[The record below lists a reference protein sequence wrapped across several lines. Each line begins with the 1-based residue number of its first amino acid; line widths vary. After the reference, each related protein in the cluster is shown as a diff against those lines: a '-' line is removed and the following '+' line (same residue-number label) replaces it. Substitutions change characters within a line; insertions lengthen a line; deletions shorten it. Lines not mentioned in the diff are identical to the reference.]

1 MDYIVNPWLI
11 YLIGTLNVIKC
22 VLLIT
27 IGLSFIFLCFFIDDE
42 YSIDKKYRKPAVA
55 VMLVSTL
62 LFILVPN
69 SDTGYKMLAASI
81 VTKQNIDGVTEYS
94 QKQLDVIIE
103 KISKINQ
110 NGGATKYEH

>member
-11 YLIGTLNVIKC
+11 YLVGTLNVINA
-22 VLLIT
+22 VLIIT
-27 IGLSFIFLCFFIDDE
+27 IGLSIIFLGFSVGDE
-42 YSIDKKYRKPAVA
+42 DSIDKKYIKRAVA

-69 SDTGYKMLAASI
+69 SNTGYKMLAASI
-81 VTKQNIDGVTEYS
+81 VTKQNIDGATEYS

-103 KISKINQ
+103 KVSKINQ
-110 NGGATKYEH
+110 HGSDDK

>member
-11 YLIGTLNVIKC
+11 YLVGTLNVINV
-22 VLLIT
+22 VLIMT
-27 IGLSFIFLCFFIDDE
+27 IGLSIIFLGAFLDDD
-42 YSIDKKYRKPAVA
+42 YSINKKYRKRAVT

-110 NGGATKYEH
+110 YGSNDK

>member
-11 YLIGTLNVIKC
+11 YLVGTLNVING
-22 VLLIT
+22 VLLMT
-27 IGLSFIFLCFFIDDE
+27 IGLSFIFLGFFIDDE
-42 YSIDKKYRKPAVA
+42 FFIDKKYRKPAVA

-81 VTKQNIDGVTEYS
+81 VTKQNIDGATEYS

-103 KISKINQ
+103 KIAKINQ
-110 NGGATKYEH
+110 HGSDDK

>member
-11 YLIGTLNVIKC
+11 YLVGTLNVINA
-22 VLLIT
+22 VLIIT
-27 IGLSFIFLCFFIDDE
+27 IGLSIIFFGFSVDAE
-42 YSIDKKYRKPAVA
+42 YSIDKKWRKRAVA

-81 VTKQNIDGVTEYS
+81 VTKQNIDGATEYS

-103 KISKINQ
+103 KMSKINQ
-110 NGGATKYEH
+110 NGTN

>member
-11 YLIGTLNVIKC
+11 YLVGTLNVINV
-22 VLLIT
+22 VLVIT
-27 IGLSFIFLCFFIDDE
+27 IGLSLIFLVFSVDDE
-42 YSIDKKYRKPAVA
+42 YSIDKKCRKRAVT
-55 VMLVSTL
+55 VILVSTL

-110 NGGATKYEH
+110 HGSNDK

>member
-11 YLIGTLNVIKC
+11 YLVGTLNVINA
-22 VLLIT
+22 VLIIT
-27 IGLSFIFLCFFIDDE
+27 IGLSIIFFGFSVDDG
-42 YSIDKKYRKPAVA
+42 YSIDKKWRKRAVA
-55 VMLVSTL
+55 VILVSTL

-81 VTKQNIDGVTEYS
+81 VTKQNIDGATEYS

-103 KISKINQ
+103 KVSKINQ
-110 NGGATKYEH
+110 HGSNDK

>member
-11 YLIGTLNVIKC
+11 YLVGTLNVING
-22 VLLIT
+22 VLIIT
-27 IGLSFIFLCFFIDDE
+27 IGLSIIFLGFFLDDG
-42 YSIDKKYRKPAVA
+42 YSIDKKYRKRAVA
-55 VMLVSTL
+55 VTLVSTL

-110 NGGATKYEH
+110 YGSNDK

>member
-11 YLIGTLNVIKC
+11 YLVGTLNVINV
-22 VLLIT
+22 VLIMT
-27 IGLSFIFLCFFIDDE
+27 IGLSFVLFVLSVDDE
-42 YSIDKKYRKPAVA
+42 YFVDKKYRKPAVA

-81 VTKQNIDGVTEYS
+81 VTKQNIDGATEYS

-110 NGGATKYEH
+110 HGSDDK